1 MGAGLLAK
9 AVGQQYMCKLTHRF
23 REQARSHT
31 NSLSQENYSVCETS
45 DQFFHQLQTM
55 PQPRRLIIHPSAED
69 NRRCRRGLHHRRIAN
84 IRPVQHLHRRRHQRH
99 AHPGADQADGGLQ
112 LVGPLRYLEAQ
123 AMGVEQGDHMV
134 GIAGARVAGVEHK
147 RLGGQLR
154 KRGGRGQQRV
164 AGGQHGHQAV
174 FHQHALD
181 DGRVVDANP
190 PETHIDAPSLERFHL
205 LQGGHLRQPQLQLQR
220 VVVAQAADQLRQH
233 TVQRRG
239 RKADAQPG
247 LLALANA
254 AGVVAHLVQ
263 LLQQHIGVFIEKPPG
278 LGQPQR
284 AAALQQDHPQFL
296 FQLLDLPAQ
305 RRLGDVQAF
314 GGAGEVEGF
323 AQHLE
328 IAQVTQFHVSSLHTL
343 RVLFETNSIL
353 EPRKNAGQ
361 NRHKSIKNPTGI
373 AMPICAIESIETIIV
388 DLPTIR
394 PHKLA
399 MHTMQNQTLVI
410 IRLRCADGIEG
421 IGEATTIGGLSYGN
435 ESPDSIKV
443 NIDRHFAPLL
453 IGQDASNINAA
464 MLRLERSIRGNTF
477 AKSGIESALLDALGK
492 RLNLPV
498 SELLGG
504 RVRDALPVAWT
515 LASGNT
521 EKDIAEAE
529 KMLDLRRH
537 RIFKLKIGAGEVS
550 HDLAHVIAIKKAL
563 GDRASVR
570 VDVNQAWDE
579 AVALRACKVLGDN
592 GIDLIEQPISRNNRG
607 GMARLNLSSPA
618 PIMADESIECVEDA
632 FNLAREGAAS
642 VFALKIAKNGG
653 PRAVLRTAAIA
664 EAAGIGLYGGTMLEG
679 GIGTL
684 ASAHAFL
691 TLNKLAWDTEL
702 FGPLLLTEDIL
713 AEPLVYRDFHL
724 HVSTA
729 PGLGLAIDEERLA
742 FFRRDK
748 H

>member
-1 MGAGLLAK
+1 
-9 AVGQQYMCKLTHRF
+9 
-23 REQARSHT
+23 
-31 NSLSQENYSVCETS
+31 
-45 DQFFHQLQTM
+45 
-55 PQPRRLIIHPSAED
+55 
-69 NRRCRRGLHHRRIAN
+69 
-84 IRPVQHLHRRRHQRH
+84 
-99 AHPGADQADGGLQ
+99 
-112 LVGPLRYLEAQ
+112 
-123 AMGVEQGDHMV
+123 
-134 GIAGARVAGVEHK
+134 
-147 RLGGQLR
+147 
-154 KRGGRGQQRV
+154 
-164 AGGQHGHQAV
+164 
-174 FHQHALD
+174 
-181 DGRVVDANP
+181 
-190 PETHIDAPSLERFHL
+190 
-205 LQGGHLRQPQLQLQR
+205 
-220 VVVAQAADQLRQH
+220 
-233 TVQRRG
+233 
-239 RKADAQPG
+239 
-247 LLALANA
+247 
-254 AGVVAHLVQ
+254 
-263 LLQQHIGVFIEKPPG
+263 
-278 LGQPQR
+278 
-284 AAALQQDHPQFL
+284 
-296 FQLLDLPAQ
+296 
-305 RRLGDVQAF
+305 
-314 GGAGEVEGF
+314 
-323 AQHLE
+323 
-328 IAQVTQFHVSSLHTL
+328 
-343 RVLFETNSIL
+343 
-353 EPRKNAGQ
+353 
-361 NRHKSIKNPTGI
+361 
-373 AMPICAIESIETIIV
+373 MPICAIESIETVIV
-388 DLPTIR
+388 DLPTLR

-492 RLNLPV
+492 RLDLPV

-504 RVRDALPVAWT
+504 RVRDALQVAWT

-521 EKDIAEAE
+521 EQDIAEAE

-537 RIFKLKIGAGEVS
+537 RIFKLKIGAGEVGR
-550 HDLAHVIAIKKAL
+550 DLAHVIAIKKAL
-563 GDRASVR
+563 GERASVR

-592 GIDLIEQPISRNNRG
+592 GIDLIEQPISRNNRS
-607 GMARLNLSSPA
+607 GMARLNLSSPV

-713 AEPLVYRDFHL
+713 TEPPVYRDFAL

-742 FFRRDK
+742 FFRRDN

>member
-1 MGAGLLAK
+1 
-9 AVGQQYMCKLTHRF
+9 
-23 REQARSHT
+23 
-31 NSLSQENYSVCETS
+31 
-45 DQFFHQLQTM
+45 
-55 PQPRRLIIHPSAED
+55 
-69 NRRCRRGLHHRRIAN
+69 
-84 IRPVQHLHRRRHQRH
+84 
-99 AHPGADQADGGLQ
+99 
-112 LVGPLRYLEAQ
+112 
-123 AMGVEQGDHMV
+123 
-134 GIAGARVAGVEHK
+134 
-147 RLGGQLR
+147 
-154 KRGGRGQQRV
+154 
-164 AGGQHGHQAV
+164 
-174 FHQHALD
+174 
-181 DGRVVDANP
+181 
-190 PETHIDAPSLERFHL
+190 
-205 LQGGHLRQPQLQLQR
+205 
-220 VVVAQAADQLRQH
+220 
-233 TVQRRG
+233 
-239 RKADAQPG
+239 
-247 LLALANA
+247 
-254 AGVVAHLVQ
+254 
-263 LLQQHIGVFIEKPPG
+263 
-278 LGQPQR
+278 
-284 AAALQQDHPQFL
+284 
-296 FQLLDLPAQ
+296 
-305 RRLGDVQAF
+305 
-314 GGAGEVEGF
+314 
-323 AQHLE
+323 
-328 IAQVTQFHVSSLHTL
+328 
-343 RVLFETNSIL
+343 
-353 EPRKNAGQ
+353 
-361 NRHKSIKNPTGI
+361 
-373 AMPICAIESIETIIV
+373 MPICPITSIETIIV

-394 PHKLA
+394 PHTLA

-421 IGEATTIGGLSYGN
+421 IGESTTIGGLSYGN
-435 ESPDSIKV
+435 ESPESIKV
-443 NIDRHFAPLL
+443 NIDQHVAPLL

-498 SELLGG
+498 SALLGG

-521 EKDIAEAE
+521 AQDIAEAE

-537 RIFKLKIGAGEVS
+537 RIFKLKIGAGAIER
-550 HDLAHVIAIKKAL
+550 DLAHVLAIKRAL
-563 GDRASVR
+563 GERASVR

-579 AVALRACKVLGDN
+579 AVALRACKVLGDS

-691 TLNKLAWDTEL
+691 TLGTLAWGTEL

-713 AEPLVYRDFHL
+713 TEPLLYRDFEL